1 MFEKKNWEGYITT
14 PVAPKIP
21 IYNCKHSKNYF
32 FEGHLMVEG
41 GHLLTASS
49 SIPSSA
55 PALEEEKPTY
65 DKVATVPES

>member
-1 MFEKKNWEGYITT
+1 
-14 PVAPKIP
+14 
-21 IYNCKHSKNYF
+21 
-32 FEGHLMVEG
+32 MVEG

-65 DKVATVPES
+65 MLSYVTRLLLFQKVESKGGPIFKVVLEC